1 MLNVLKKANT
11 LGWELVSSTDV
22 SSKCLQPGDGGD
34 SVSGLGYK
42 MDVHTWYFVYKHQP
56 TGRFITEVQ
65 AGAELCQAKHSLS

>member
-42 MDVHTWYFVYKHQP
+42 MDVHTWYFVYKYQP
-56 TGRFITEVQ
+56 TGRFITEEQ
-65 AGAELCQAKHSLS
+65 